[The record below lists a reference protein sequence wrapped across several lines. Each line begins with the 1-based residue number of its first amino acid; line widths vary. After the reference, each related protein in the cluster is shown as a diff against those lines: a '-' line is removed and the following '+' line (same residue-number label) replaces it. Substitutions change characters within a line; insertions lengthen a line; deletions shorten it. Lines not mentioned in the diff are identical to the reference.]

1 MSGSKG
7 WEVMDQQRVG
17 GWVGEESNASGRAG
31 WGRWGAYRGERKGV
45 EGRWGLGKVMDK
57 ERDKK

>member
-1 MSGSKG
+1 M
-7 WEVMDQQRVG
+7 MDQQRVG
-17 GWVGEESNASGRAG
+17 GLVGEESNASGRAG